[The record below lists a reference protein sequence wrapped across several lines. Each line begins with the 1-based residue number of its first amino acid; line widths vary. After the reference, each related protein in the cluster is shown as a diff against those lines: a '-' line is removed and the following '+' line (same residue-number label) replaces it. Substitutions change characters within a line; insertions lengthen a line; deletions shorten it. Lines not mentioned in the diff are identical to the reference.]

1 MCRFLIF
8 AGTLEGRRVAE
19 YLNGRKLSAR
29 VCVATEYGESLLP
42 RGEYL
47 RISHERL
54 DQEQMEALME
64 DMKRWEPDTLVIDA
78 THPYAVAVTENIR
91 RACRK
96 TGLPRL
102 RLIRQESDWKDGE
115 AVWVK
120 STEEA
125 VEYLKNTEGGI
136 LVTTGSKELAAFT
149 GIPDY
154 RSRVYARVLS
164 IPKVVREC
172 AQLGFEGKHLICMQ
186 GPFSR
191 ELNAAMIRQLQTRW
205 LVTKESGS
213 TGGFLEKCLAARD
226 TGSRL
231 VIIGRPAKEEGVTL
245 QECLEILRE
254 RTETSG
260 CGRGSQGETSGCK
273 ESQGRISG
281 SMESRRE
288 TPDGQEGFR
297 TAPSDSRHTD
307 AESKIPSG
315 TRIALVGIGMGT
327 EDTLTVEGK
336 RALEE
341 AQLLIG
347 ARRML
352 EGIARPDQAVFY
364 AYRPL
369 EIRDYIAAHP
379 QYRKVA
385 VALSGD
391 VGFYSGARG
400 LLEVLGD
407 GVQVC
412 CGISS
417 MIYFCGRLQ
426 TPWEDAV
433 PVSVH
438 GRRTN
443 IPGFVKENRKVFAI
457 VGSAGGA
464 GEICRQ
470 LTDYG
475 MGEIRVAV
483 GERLSYLDEKISHGT
498 AADLADCVTDPL
510 SVMLL
515 ENPRAK
521 DHVVTHGIGD
531 GEFLRDKV
539 PMTKEEVRS
548 VSLSK
553 LRLTRD
559 AVVYDVGA
567 GTGSVAVEM
576 ARMAVEG
583 RVYAIEKKPEA
594 VELIRRN
601 RQKFAVPNLE
611 VAEGL
616 APEACRDLPAPTHA
630 FIGGS
635 SGNLR
640 EILELLLEKNP
651 HIRIVINCITL
662 ETVAEALSCI
672 SQLPVEDVDIAQI
685 TVAKGKKAGSYHL
698 MMGQN
703 PVSVIS
709 FTGRG
714 TEDAE
719 AAQPGGQTALL

>member
-64 DMKRWEPDTLVIDA
+64 DMKRREPDTLVIDA
-78 THPYAVAVTENIR
+78 THPYAAAVTENIR

-191 ELNAAMIRQLQTRW
+191 ELNAAMIRQLQTHW

-273 ESQGRISG
+273 ES
-281 SMESRRE
+281 
-288 TPDGQEGFR
+288 
-297 TAPSDSRHTD
+297 RHTD
-307 AESKIPSG
+307 AEPKIPSG
-315 TRIALVGIGMGT
+315 TRVALVGIGMGT

-352 EGIARPDQAVFY
+352 EGIARPEQAVFY

-369 EIRDYIAAHP
+369 EIRDYIATHP

-426 TPWEDAV
+426 TAWEDVA

-443 IPGFVKENRKVFAI
+443 IPGFVRENRKVFVI

-483 GERLSYLDEKISHGT
+483 GERLSYPDEKISHGT

-521 DHVVTHGIGD
+521 NHMVTHGVGD

-611 VAEGL
+611 VAEGP

-672 SQLPVEDVDIAQI
+672 SRLPVEDVDIAQI
-685 TVAKGKKAGSYHL
+685 TVAKGKKAGAYHL

-709 FTGRG
+709 FTGPG

-719 AAQPGGQTALL
+719 AARPKGQTALL